1 MENFHFLWSV
11 RMTKIIYRLSLNIF
25 SIYDI
30 RNRETFD
37 ARLVKSASDGV
48 LTNFAKFNSDTGV
61 FL

>member
-1 MENFHFLWSV
+1 
-11 RMTKIIYRLSLNIF
+11 MTKIIYRLSLNIF

-30 RNRETFD
+30 RNRETFY